1 MKKKKTI
8 TIYFGTRSG
17 FIDSLSLE
25 RDDVDAVARNLV
37 NNDWV
42 ELPMPYGYKM
52 INSRNVLWFE
62 IKE

>member
-1 MKKKKTI
+1 MKKEKTI

-25 RDDVDAVARNLV
+25 RDDVDVVARNLI

-42 ELPMPYGYKM
+42 ELPTLYGYKM